1 MRSITVFTAPWYPG
15 HSTLLD
21 VVATAEE
28 KLEGKDVTLAVVD
41 VDESLKE
48 AEENHIVSVPT
59 AVLYKDEA
67 ERRRVTGA
75 IGLVELLGLAGVRT
89 RARKARRS

>member
-1 MRSITVFTAPWYPG
+1 MRSITIFTAPWYPG
-15 HSTLLD
+15 HPTLND

-28 KLEGKDVTLAVVD
+28 KLEGKDLPLTVVD
-41 VDESLKE
+41 VEEDLKA
-48 AEENHIVSVPT
+48 AEDNQVVTIPT
-59 AVLYKDEA
+59 AILYKDED

-75 IGLVELLGLAGVRT
+75 IGLVELLGLAGIRT